1 MLQRMTLWDI
11 LSYFVILREVIY
23 VRMLYNFNVQI
34 ELLLNAV
41 QYLNDAE
48 S

>member
-1 MLQRMTLWDI
+1 MTLWDI